1 MFRSPPEHFP
11 IPVQIE
17 DGRCS
22 DENGRCLGEYDGCSG
37 DGCKMYNWKMYIFWW
52 TTEDVVH
59 VKDERFS
66 HRGCMMFRWTMGV
79 VRWRIDTE
87 KYAQL

>member
-1 MFRSPPEHFP
+1 MFRRRMGNVQVEDVR
-11 IPVQIE
+11 VQIE

-37 DGCKMYNWKMYIFWW
+37 GGCKMYNWKKYIFWW
-52 TTEDVVH
+52 KMQDVVQ

-66 HRGCMMFRWTMGV
+66 HIGR
-79 VRWRIDTE
+79 TE
-87 KYAQL
+87 CVLIIFGKRE